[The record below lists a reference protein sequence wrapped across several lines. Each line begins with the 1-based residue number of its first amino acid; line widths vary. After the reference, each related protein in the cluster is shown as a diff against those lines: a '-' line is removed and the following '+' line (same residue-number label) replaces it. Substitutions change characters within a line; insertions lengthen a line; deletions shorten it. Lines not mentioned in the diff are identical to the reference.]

1 MFFEFQALQIKIVLL
16 DRNKNQNVI
25 MEMIRL
31 SGLFLINK
39 KSSSEFKFTLNRVS
53 GMFRVYIH

>member
-16 DRNKNQNVI
+16 DKNKNQNVI

-31 SGLFLINK
+31 LGVFLINIK
-39 KSSSEFKFTLNRVS
+39 EFYR
-53 GMFRVYIH
+53 I

>member
-31 SGLFLINK
+31 SGVFLINK
-39 KSSSEFKFTLNRVS
+39 KEFLQ
-53 GMFRVYIH
+53 I